1 MLVQVLGGLYGFL
14 FYMSEIFNSAGK
26 SWRLL
31 TELHTKI
38 NKAQNLCYMY
48 MSIYIY
54 IFFGVTGISST
65 VGYIVLAVILV
76 GLEYIYIYIK
86 NIV

>member
-38 NKAQNLCYMY
+38 NKAQNLCLHVCVCIY
-48 MSIYIY
+48 IYIY
-54 IFFGVTGISST
+54 IFFFWGDR
-65 VGYIVLAVILV
+65 YL
-76 GLEYIYIYIK
+76 
-86 NIV
+86 

>member
-31 TELHTKI
+31 TEYHTKI

-54 IFFGVTGISST
+54 IYIFFFWVTGIS
-65 VGYIVLAVILV
+65 VLLGI
-76 GLEYIYIYIK
+76 
-86 NIV
+86 

>member
-1 MLVQVLGGLYGFL
+1 MLVQELGGLYGFL

-31 TELHTKI
+31 TEYHTKI

-54 IFFGVTGISST
+54 IFFFFWVTGIS
-65 VGYIVLAVILV
+65 VLLGI
-76 GLEYIYIYIK
+76 
-86 NIV
+86 